1 MCSDVGNT
9 YVEDSVRD
17 THSIFVV
24 ESKYPAR
31 EAEFLSDKRIK
42 DLAEEQAAAST
53 QKSELLCE
61 GTSKPPSTTE
71 EQQVSYTAPSPPPPT
86 PCLLDDKVGNV
97 DECVL
102 FDLIEK
108 VDSY

>member
-17 THSIFVV
+17 THIIFVV

-71 EQQVSYTAPSPPPPT
+71 AQQVSYTAPSPPPP
-86 PCLLDDKVGNV
+86 PVYSMIRLS
-97 DECVL
+97 
-102 FDLIEK
+102 I
-108 VDSY
+108 

>member
-1 MCSDVGNT
+1 MSSDVGNT

-17 THSIFVV
+17 THIIFVV

-71 EQQVSYTAPSPPPPT
+71 EQQVSYTAPSPPPP
-86 PCLLDDKVGNV
+86 CLLDDKVVNV
-97 DECVL
+97 DECVW